1 MTEASKAVFLSYAS
15 QDAEPARRICEAL
28 RAGGIEVWF
37 DQSELRG
44 GDAWDSSIR
53 RQIKT
58 CALFIPIISRNTHS
72 REEGYFRL
80 EWKLAVDRSHLM
92 SAAKAFLLPV
102 VVDDTSDTDEHVPDK
117 FRDVQWT
124 RLAGG
129 NTPPTFVARVSQLL
143 SGDQGSMSQPAPANL
158 GRAAQPPPRIPSAS
172 AATRERVDR
181 FPMWLRIAVGLV
193 IAIALYSAIDKLVLT
208 EHASPAPGAT
218 PTPPPTPIGE
228 IAAPSVSANSI
239 AVLPFTDM
247 SEKKDQEY
255 FSDGLAET
263 LLDLL
268 AKTPGL
274 HVIARTS
281 SFSFKG
287 KSDDIP
293 TIASQLHVAHIL
305 EGSVRR
311 SGNHIRVSTQ
321 LIRAADGEHLWSETY
336 DREMSDVFKVQDDIA
351 AAVVAA
357 LKLKLAP
364 SQKLAQQTSSPEA
377 YSEYLLG
384 NQFANRFNQEGF
396 RLAVEAYTKATQ
408 LDPRYARAY
417 AGLAT
422 AEFILA
428 DDDGDAAGAARAEV
442 AADKAIEFAPEDAAG
457 YRARSF
463 LRTLHLWDWVGARAD
478 AEKALALGPGEA
490 ANYVQ
495 LGMVLVVIGSV
506 PEATTALSK
515 AVELDPLSTTGW
527 TLLARAQMYARNF
540 SGARESARRALEIS
554 PDSTRGLGYLGYAQL
569 LEGRAAEALTTFR
582 KISDG
587 RWLMMSGV
595 AMAEHTLGHEK
606 ESQAALDELQA
617 QFASS
622 AAYQIAQVHAWRG
635 EKDLA
640 FEWLDRAYSQ
650 RDAGLTLLT
659 HDPMLD
665 SLRGDPRFAA
675 LLRKLQLPQ

>member
-1 MTEASKAVFLSYAS
+1 MTDASKAVFLSYAS

-28 RAGGIEVWF
+28 RAGGVEVWF

-58 CALFIPIISRNTHS
+58 CALFIPIISRNTHL

-92 SAAKAFLLPV
+92 SAARAFLLPV
-102 VVDDTSDTDEHVPDK
+102 VVDDTLDTDEHVPDK
-117 FRDVQWT
+117 FKDVQWT
-124 RLAGG
+124 RLPDG
-129 NTPPTFVARVSQLL
+129 NTSPTFVARVSHLL
-143 SGDQGSMSQPAPANL
+143 SGEQAPSQPAVPNPGPIAVHRPAIS
-158 GRAAQPPPRIPSAS
+158 PAS
-172 AATRERVDR
+172 PATSERVRR
-181 FPMWLRIAVGLV
+181 FPVWLRIVLGSI
-193 IAIALYSAIDKLVLT
+193 IAIAGYWAIDKLLLS
-208 EHASPAPGAT
+208 EHALPAPTAT
-218 PTPPPTPIGE
+218 PTPPPPPAGAN
-228 IAAPSVSANSI
+228 AAPTASSNSI

-293 TIASQLHVAHIL
+293 TIASKLHVANIL

-321 LIRAADGEHLWSETY
+321 LIRAADDEHLWSETY
-336 DREMSDVFKVQDDIA
+336 DREMSDVFEVQDDIA

-364 SQKLAQQTSSPEA
+364 SQKSAQQTSNPAA

-384 NQFANRFNQEGF
+384 NQLANRFNHEGF
-396 RLAVEAYTKATQ
+396 RLAVEAYKKATT

-417 AGLAT
+417 AGLST

-428 DDDGDAAGAARAEV
+428 DDDGDAAGDARAEV

-463 LRTLHLWDWVGARAD
+463 LRTLHLWDWPGARAD
-478 AEKALALGPGEA
+478 AEKAITFGPGEA

-495 LGMVLVVIGSV
+495 LGMVLLVIGRVS
-506 PEATTALSK
+506 EATTVLNKS
-515 AVELDPLSTTGW
+515 VELDPLSTTGW
-527 TLLARAQMYARNF
+527 TMLARAQTYAHNF
-540 SGARESARRALEIS
+540 PAAGESARRALEVS
-554 PDSTRGLGYLGYAQL
+554 PDSTRGLGCLGYLQL
-569 LEGRAAEALTTFR
+569 LQSQASESLATFR
-582 KISDG
+582 RISDA
-587 RWLMMSGV
+587 RWLMLSGV
-595 AMAEHTLGHEK
+595 AMAEHTLGHHK
-606 ESQAALDELQA
+606 ESQAALDELQS
-617 QFASS
+617 QFAAT
-622 AAYQIAQVHAWRG
+622 AAYQIAQVRAWRG

-659 HDPMLD
+659 NDSVLD
-665 SLRGDPRFAA
+665 SLRGDPRFAGV
-675 LLRKLQLPQ
+675 LHKMQLPQ

>member
-1 MTEASKAVFLSYAS
+1 MTDASKAVFLSYAS

-28 RAGGIEVWF
+28 RGASIEVWF

-58 CALFIPIISRNTHS
+58 CALFIPLISRNTHS

-102 VVDDTSDTDEHVPDK
+102 VVDDTEDTDEHVPDR
-117 FRDVQWT
+117 FREVQWT
-124 RLAGG
+124 RLLGG
-129 NTPPTFVARVSQLL
+129 STPANFVERIRHLL
-143 SGDQGSMSQPAPANL
+143 SGEQAAMSQPALPTM
-158 GRAAQPPPRIPSAS
+158 GQTVRYRAALAPDAPSTPQRAG
-172 AATRERVDR
+172 R
-181 FPMWLRIAVGLV
+181 FPIWLC
-193 IAIALYSAIDKLVLT
+193 IALGLIILLAAYLAIDKLILSKHPLSAASAT
-208 EHASPAPGAT
+208 ESAP
-218 PTPPPTPIGE
+218 P
-228 IAAPSVSANSI
+228 ANSI

-293 TIASQLHVAHIL
+293 TIANKLHVGNIL

-311 SGNHIRVSTQ
+311 SGNHIRVTTQ
-321 LIRAADGEHLWSETY
+321 LIRAADDEHLWSETY

-351 AAVVAA
+351 AAVVVA
-357 LKLKLAP
+357 LKLRLAP
-364 SQKLAQQTSSPEA
+364 SQKPLAQQTSSPEA

-384 NQFANRFNQEGF
+384 NQFANRFNTEGS
-396 RLAVEAYTKATQ
+396 RLAVEAYKKATM
-408 LDPRYARAY
+408 LDPRYAAAY
-417 AGLAT
+417 AGLST
-422 AEFILA
+422 AELLTA
-428 DDDGDAAGAARAEV
+428 DDTADAAGIARAEV
-442 AADKAIEFAPEDAAG
+442 AADKAIELAPEDAVG
-457 YRARSF
+457 YHARSF
-463 LRTLHLWDWVGARAD
+463 LRTLRTWDWAGARAD
-478 AEKALALGPGEA
+478 AEKAIAFGPGEA

-495 LGMVLVVIGSV
+495 LGLVLIVVGRVS
-506 PEATTALSK
+506 EATTALRK

-527 TLLARAQMYARNF
+527 TLLARAQMYAHNF
-540 SGARESARRALEIS
+540 PAARESTRRALEIS
-554 PDSTRGLGYLGYAQL
+554 PNTTRALGYLGYVQL
-569 LEGRAAEALTTFR
+569 LDGQAPAALATFR
-582 KISDG
+582 RISDG
-587 RWLMMSGV
+587 RWLMLNGV
-595 AMAEHTLGHEK
+595 AMAEHTLGHNK

-617 QFASS
+617 TFSGT
-622 AAYQIAQVHAWRG
+622 AAYQIAQVRAWRG

-650 RDAGLTLLT
+650 RDAGLTLLI

-665 SLRGDPRFAA
+665 SLRNDPRFAA
-675 LLRKLQLPQ
+675 LLHKLQLPQ